1 MNNRRVVLT
10 GLGVVTPVGNDL
22 ETFWTNLKN
31 GVSGIRN
38 IEAFDTTDYDC
49 HFGGEVRGF

>member
-10 GLGVVTPVGNDL
+10 GLGVVAPVGNDL

-31 GVSGIRN
+31 GVSGIQ
-38 IEAFDTTDYDC
+38 ISEAFDTTDYDC
-49 HFGGEVRGF
+49 HSAVKYGF